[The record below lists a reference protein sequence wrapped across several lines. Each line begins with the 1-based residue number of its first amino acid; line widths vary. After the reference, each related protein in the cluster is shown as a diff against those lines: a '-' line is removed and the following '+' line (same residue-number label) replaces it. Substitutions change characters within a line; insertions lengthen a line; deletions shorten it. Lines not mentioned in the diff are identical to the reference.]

1 MSSEV
6 KKIEFGGVLTVEYV
20 QEGDTIHVKSMRP
33 QGVLDSFLSLLT
45 GANVI
50 YDDKADKASG
60 GQLLEPSDLNRF
72 AGAPAGAP
80 NLGQTPHV
88 HPQPVLPGMIPDQ
101 PIHRE
106 PSTFFVDTATAMET
120 AMESDP
126 SPPFGASQAVTQ
138 PPTVAASQNPTLPQV
153 QVPMEQPMTLKPP
166 ATAGATQAS
175 LSPSEQQMLQQ
186 FNVANPDAGQYAQT
200 SQTSQGDALSAG
212 PQAAQAQAAQAQ
224 AAQAQAAQA
233 QQPAE
238 NSIEALYAKL
248 SPAQQQRSQ
257 EIYASYANGGPDR
270 LIAGIVGIYK
280 MVDQNSLKAMT
291 PDALASYLQRGI
303 VEALLIEAGQ

>member
-101 PIHRE
+101 PIHHE

-126 SPPFGASQAVTQ
+126 SPPFGAAQPVTQ
-138 PPTVAASQNPTLPQV
+138 PPAMAASQGPTLQQV
-153 QVPMEQPMTLKPP
+153 QVPMEQPMTLNPP
-166 ATAGATQAS
+166 VAAGATQAS

-186 FNVANPDAGQYAQT
+186 FNVANPDAGQYAQAT
-200 SQTSQGDALSAG
+200 QTSQGDVLTAG
-212 PQAAQAQAAQAQ
+212 PQAAQAQ